1 MIERGAYMSKMSE
14 LHRVCVEMAVMVED
28 GSIDMDEA
36 IEMIMESYPEM
47 SLETATM
54 FLSDVF
60 ECY

>member
-1 MIERGAYMSKMSE
+1 MSKMSE
-14 LHRVCVEMAVMVED
+14 LHRVCVEMAVMIED